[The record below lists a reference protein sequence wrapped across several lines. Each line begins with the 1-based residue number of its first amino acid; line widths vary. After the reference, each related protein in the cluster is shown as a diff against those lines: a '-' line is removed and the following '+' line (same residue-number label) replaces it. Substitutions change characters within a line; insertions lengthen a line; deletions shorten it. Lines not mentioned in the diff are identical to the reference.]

1 MAKMNLMT
9 ALTLNASGFSEG
21 ISAAKGE
28 LSGFQQTIG
37 QASKETIKAFK
48 DISQMG
54 IGEMKRNLLELRNI
68 SFSGKSQEE
77 IDAINAR
84 IGEVADTMA
93 DLRAQQNALGMDFGS
108 AMAKGIQ
115 VFSAAG
121 ETIFGVATMFGVS
134 KEKAA
139 EYQQAMTSLIGV
151 TQGLGVLQ
159 EAYETRIFVSIGTQ
173 IKNTAATV
181 ADTAAKWANAA
192 ASRAMGTA
200 IAINPMLLAA
210 TAAAALVG
218 GIIALTRAFQDNRS
232 ALDETNESLQ
242 TTIQL
247 QQQAQQATLDL
258 TAKNADLTNQIE
270 RDAGKISEQTYNQRK
285 AALEKESALRAL
297 DKSEKQALADFDKG
311 LKAEEARTYAMTV
324 DDYARW
330 EKKKTEIVSDFSQQR
345 AQIIKEEFLKG
356 QLGAKTNTPKNTKA
370 KKDPFSGMEIGGET
384 ALAEYGDFL
393 KQQAA
398 LSKKTNDEEK
408 KMALDVAQTEE
419 ELLKAGD
426 EAYSKSMANRLE
438 MFTKAELAKI
448 DLGKAYT
455 EQINDLNAAV
465 TAGMSNF
472 ANAFSE
478 GVADLLTGDGGIN
491 SFFSGLLGSL
501 GAFLKQMGSAV
512 VAYGI
517 TMEAFKKA
525 FVNPLAAVAAG
536 VALIVTGAMV
546 ANYAGKL
553 DAGKFASGGVVP
565 GNSFTG
571 DKMIA
576 HVNSGEAIFTKQQF
590 DAITSGQY
598 AGGGMLTA
606 RVSGEDLL
614 FVLDRTARKQ
624 NNTR

>member
-21 ISAAKGE
+21 IAAAKGE

-54 IGEMKRNLLELRNI
+54 IGEMKRNLLELRKI
-68 SFSGKSQEE
+68 SFAGKSQEE
-77 IDAINAR
+77 INAINAR

-159 EAYETRIFVSIGTQ
+159 EAYETKIFVSIGTQ

-297 DKSEKQALADFDKG
+297 DKAEKQALAEFDKG

-356 QLGAKTNTPKNTKA
+356 QLGVKNNTPKNAKA

-398 LSKKTNDEEK
+398 LSKKANDEEK

-455 EQINDLNAAV
+455 EQINDLNSAV

-553 DAGKFASGGVVP
+553 DAGKFATGGIVP

-590 DAITSGQY
+590 DDLTSGQL

-614 FVLDRTARKQ
+614 FILDRTARRQ
-624 NNTR
+624 INTR